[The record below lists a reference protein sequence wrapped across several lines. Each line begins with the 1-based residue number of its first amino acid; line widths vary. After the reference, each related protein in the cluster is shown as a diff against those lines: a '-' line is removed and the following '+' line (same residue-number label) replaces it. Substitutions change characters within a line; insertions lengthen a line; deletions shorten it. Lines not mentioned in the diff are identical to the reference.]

1 MSLDDRHADLFGRPW
16 IHRRFEDNSDTAL
29 KMSAYRFTCAKQWT
43 KIRLM
48 CSVDRSGYRNHDEI
62 CATKLGGNNAWLK
75 IASGVPLTA
84 GTSYDVVV
92 TANAATFV
100 SQRVHG
106 VLWEP
111 IPEPSSLAVLGIAAL
126 GAMGRRRTE

>member
-1 MSLDDRHADLFGRPW
+1 MNTDQSEAAPTG
-16 IHRRFEDNSDTAL
+16 
-29 KMSAYRFTCAKQWT
+29 
-43 KIRLM
+43 
-48 CSVDRSGYRNHDEI
+48 
-62 CATKLGGNNAWLK
+62 ATKFGGNNAWLM

-84 GTSYDVVV
+84 GNSYDVVV

-126 GAMGRRRTE
+126 GAMGRRRT